1 MEVHLVDQE
10 VHRDGV
16 VAGDLDDV
24 LIGDDLDVFALDG
37 DFEVFDHFKDAVA
50 NLLFG
55 VVIDD
60 REPGL
65 FLHFI
70 GELILCDVRR
80 QYLEGDERA
89 IDEDGGPE
97 DGLDCAAAA
106 LGAMAQ
112 SICAA
117 KARSTDLALL
127 QQFLSQPAS
136 RWLSIRGD
144 LTDQNSD
151 SAGVSPT

>member
-37 DFEVFDHFKDAVA
+37 DFQVFDHFKDLVPY
-50 NLLFG
+50 LLFG

-65 FLHFI
+65 FLHFV

-89 IDEDGGPE
+89 IDEDGGPK
-97 DGLDCAAAA
+97 DGLDCAAAT
-106 LGAMAQ
+106 LGATAQ

-127 QQFLSQPAS
+127 QQFLSQPSS
-136 RWLSIRGD
+136 RWLSTRGD
-144 LTDQNSD
+144 LTDQKSD
-151 SAGVSPT
+151 SA